1 MKNKLFGF
9 LFLCSF
15 LFSCKTSNIFVPK
28 FTGNNPVSITDVAYA
43 GIKDTVLVSTYSGR
57 ITRII
62 NGNAAGKII
71 AETGDEIYSIKYY
84 RAKKQIAAATLGNGI
99 EIINEKTG
107 KVVKKLSMTSWAV
120 NVFFSDD
127 YKYLFANDQTK
138 KSYIWDVD
146 KGYVPIDIPENF
158 PAGII
163 QNINADHIA
172 QIFFAGS
179 ISFWDLKNNALVK
192 KIPVQIGRLADIDG
206 KGNYL
211 SIDFNECSKYNS
223 ISDKAEFK
231 VRHPNWPLQ
240 STENEAEVFEIPY
253 QMQLT
258 VAKFAG
264 NKIYTAGIDRSIRV
278 WNRETGSYIKT
289 LTGHT
294 GTINK
299 ILISVDER
307 QMVSADLKGGV
318 KFWSVNE

>member
-1 MKNKLFGF
+1 MKNKFVV
-9 LFLCSF
+9 F
-15 LFSCKTSNIFVPK
+15 LFSCGILSGCKTSNIFVSK

-62 NGNAAGKII
+62 NGDAAKKVI
-71 AETGDEIYSIKYY
+71 AEAGDEIYSIKYY
-84 RAKKQIAAATLGNGI
+84 PAKKQIAAATLENGI
-99 EIINEKTG
+99 EIINEKSG
-107 KVVKKLSMTSWAV
+107 KVVKKLTMQSWAV
-120 NVFFSDD
+120 NVFFSAD

-146 KGYVPIDIPENF
+146 KGYAPANIPENF

-163 QNINADHIA
+163 QHINTESIA
-172 QIFFAGS
+172 QIFSAGS

-192 KIPVQIGRLADIDG
+192 KIPVQIVRLADMDG

-223 ISDKAEFK
+223 ISNKAEFK

-240 STENEAEVFEIPY
+240 NTENEAEVFEIPY

-258 VAKFAG
+258 TAKFAG
-264 NKIYTAGIDRSIRV
+264 NRIYTAGIDRTVRV
-278 WNRETGSYIKT
+278 WNKETGNYIKT

-299 ILISVDER
+299 MAISGNER

-318 KFWSVNE
+318 KFWNVNE